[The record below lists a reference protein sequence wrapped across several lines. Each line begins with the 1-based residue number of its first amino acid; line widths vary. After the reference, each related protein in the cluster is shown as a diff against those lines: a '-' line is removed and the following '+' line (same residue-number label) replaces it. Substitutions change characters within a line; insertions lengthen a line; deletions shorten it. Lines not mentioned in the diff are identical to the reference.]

1 MKKLGCLTSISFL
14 LFLLAPGLMVLFLLV
29 GGESKHS
36 KASASS
42 VNLIDGVTYV
52 DHWTDGDPY
61 THNLLAHRYGITAEQ
76 IDGFL
81 DTTGIPYD
89 KKRLNGKLLLE
100 WEKASGLDVR
110 AIVAIAQMESSFGTA
125 GVATLP
131 GANMFGYGAF
141 DSNPEN
147 ASNYND
153 QTAVTALTKVTIIG
167 NKNQTFKIQDEK
179 AQRYA
184 NGTLNASTEGGVYYT
199 DTSGSGHH
207 RADVMARLDKYI
219 DEHGGTPKAP
229 ASKAKKPTGNNSV
242 TMDGVPPGYALSS
255 KIDTAGYSS
264 ATYPWGQ
271 CTWFAFNRGAQVGVT
286 FDPYMGNGGDWAS
299 KPGFTVTHTPTQH
312 SALSFPA
319 GVYGADPTYGHVAF
333 VEQVKSD
340 GSVLI
345 SESNVQGLGVI
356 SYRVIPA
363 EDAKAMNYVIGH

>member
-14 LFLLAPGLMVLFLLV
+14 LFLLAPGLMVLFLLL
-29 GGESKHS
+29 GDGSKTS

-147 ASNYND
+147 ASKD
-153 QTAVTALTKVTIIG
+153 RK
-167 NKNQTFKIQDEK
+167 
-179 AQRYA
+179 
-184 NGTLNASTEGGVYYT
+184 
-199 DTSGSGHH
+199 
-207 RADVMARLDKYI
+207 
-219 DEHGGTPKAP
+219 
-229 ASKAKKPTGNNSV
+229 SV
-242 TMDGVPPGYALSS
+242 V
-255 KIDTAGYSS
+255 
-264 ATYPWGQ
+264 
-271 CTWFAFNRGAQVGVT
+271 
-286 FDPYMGNGGDWAS
+286 
-299 KPGFTVTHTPTQH
+299 
-312 SALSFPA
+312 
-319 GVYGADPTYGHVAF
+319 
-333 VEQVKSD
+333 
-340 GSVLI
+340 
-345 SESNVQGLGVI
+345 
-356 SYRVIPA
+356 
-363 EDAKAMNYVIGH
+363 